1 MHWTAQSCCRSLF
14 VWLLLNL
21 QTHTYS
27 LPRKMSEAGLE
38 QRLQQAEA
46 AVVKAQAAYDKAH
59 DGSKTLCG
67 QLLLA
72 KEKALEQLMEEKLI
86 QRRTA
91 TGDIHTGFLHM
102 TCRSSA

>member
-1 MHWTAQSCCRSLF
+1 
-14 VWLLLNL
+14 
-21 QTHTYS
+21 
-27 LPRKMSEAGLE
+27 MSEAGLE
-38 QRLQQAEA
+38 QRLLSS
-46 AVVKAQAAYDKAH
+46 KAQAAYDTAH

-86 QRRTA
+86 QQHTA
-91 TGDIHTGFLHM
+91 TGDMYTGFLHM

>member
-1 MHWTAQSCCRSLF
+1 M

-27 LPRKMSEAGLE
+27 PRQMSEAGLE
-38 QRLQQAEA
+38 QRLQRSEA

-72 KEKALEQLMEEKLI
+72 EKKALEQLREKLI
-86 QRRTA
+86 QKRTA
-91 TGDIHTGFLHM
+91 TGDMHTGFLHM

>member
-46 AVVKAQAAYDKAH
+46 AVVKAQAAYDTAH

-72 KEKALEQLMEEKLI
+72 EMKALEQLMEEKLI
-86 QRRTA
+86 RNVQQQVIFIL
-91 TGDIHTGFLHM
+91 G
-102 TCRSSA
+102 S

>member
-1 MHWTAQSCCRSLF
+1 MYWTAQSCCRSFL

-27 LPRKMSEAGLE
+27 LPRQMSEAGLE

-46 AVVKAQAAYDKAH
+46 AVVKAQAAYDTAH

-72 KEKALEQLMEEKLI
+72 EMKALEQLMEEKLI
-86 QRRTA
+86 RNVQQQVIFIL
-91 TGDIHTGFLHM
+91 G
-102 TCRSSA
+102 S

>member
-1 MHWTAQSCCRSLF
+1 MLQVL

-21 QTHTYS
+21 HVHTYS
-27 LPRKMSEAGLE
+27 LPRQMSEAGLE
-38 QRLQQAEA
+38 QRLRQAEA
-46 AVVKAQAAYDKAH
+46 AVVKAQAAYDTAH

-86 QRRTA
+86 QQRAA
-91 TGDIHTGFLHM
+91 TGDSHNGFLHM